1 MLSPL
6 IRKLENFTAL
16 SDDDKR
22 AIQDSTR
29 EIRQFGPREDIIREG
44 DKPDNVHLIL
54 EGWAARYKLLPEGE
68 RPIMAFLIPGD
79 LCDIKVTLLD
89 QMDHSIATL
98 SPCKVAYLPRDKLAR
113 IMEERP
119 TLSRALW
126 WSMLVDE
133 AILRE
138 WLVTVGHRP
147 ANKRLAHFICEM
159 MLRSRAVGLSHDD
172 GFSMPLTQEEL
183 ADTMGMTP
191 VHANRML
198 KELRDRHLIEIGR
211 RRMIVKDL
219 PRLIEFADFNPNYL
233 HQQAAGLLRQRA

>member
-6 IRKLENFTAL
+6 VRKLEHFTAL
-16 SDDDKR
+16 SEEDKR
-22 AIQDSTR
+22 AIQAFTG
-29 EIRQFGPREDIIREG
+29 EIRQFGPREDIICEG
-44 DKPDNVHLIL
+44 DKPDHVHLIL
-54 EGWAARYKLLPEGE
+54 EGWAARYKLLPDGD
-68 RPIMAFLIPGD
+68 RPIMAYLIPGD
-79 LCDIKVTLLD
+79 LCDINVTLLD
-89 QMDHSIATL
+89 KMDHSIGTL
-98 SPCKVAYLPRDKLAR
+98 SPCRVAMISRDRLTA
-113 IMEERP
+113 IMAESP

-126 WSMLVDE
+126 WSTLVDE

-147 ANKRLAHFICEM
+147 ANKRIAHFICEM
-159 MLRSRAVGLSHDD
+159 MLRTRAVGLSQDN

-198 KELRDRHLIEIGR
+198 KELRDQQLIEMGR

-219 PRLIEFADFNPNYL
+219 PRLMDFADFNPNYL
-233 HQQAAGLLRQRA
+233 HQQAAGLQREYT